1 MISKKVRIVHKHL
14 PENTDIANVCNDYGQ
29 ILISGFIMKR
39 NRQTKIL
46 FKINLI
52 FIICV
57 VFMLALGTVL
67 LIDVLIK
74 PVEQMESMRI
84 LNDISNVKNAM
95 DSKINNLSTLV
106 KVLAISDNSY
116 QFMQDGDKSHL
127 PETDISNLGVSMM
140 LYLSNDAEVMHGWL
154 TQPDGTVSQTVGDG
168 IRERLSRYRTLW
180 IIDDDFGFK
189 GIWTL
194 PEGPMMVASYP
205 VMNQGENQ
213 AVLGHIVFGQYLD
226 DKTVGDLSNS
236 MNMDISVTT
245 ITPKEYTRLKAS
257 NHESFGIVTTEVSD
271 SNIVGSRYVPD
282 TFNETAVRLSVT
294 QRRDIYNVGQ
304 STVFFTVGTVGV
316 IFFVVMLLLWILI
329 NKSVIKRISC
339 LHKNVTAITMDK
351 NLSGRVETSGTRDE
365 IYYLSANINN
375 MLDVVEQLSLDKH
388 LVNLDLEKRSMELLK
403 ANDALI
409 GEKEKIK
416 HMAYHDS
423 LTNLPNG
430 VYFNDYLNRQIQN
443 ANRVG
448 MQLAVLF
455 IDLDGFKMINDT
467 LGHAAGDELL
477 VSVAWRLSAVLRKSD
492 FVARIGGDEFII
504 LINNTENA
512 NGIETIANKILKK
525 LAEPFTVSGQ
535 ECFISAS
542 IGVSQYPIDGSSAEE
557 LTKNADLA
565 MYKAKDGGKSKF
577 CFCSREMKDQIV
589 ENMVLSNQLW
599 RALER
604 NEFELYYQ
612 PQVNCYTSRII
623 GMEALIRWNHVERG
637 MVLPSKF
644 IGLAEQTGA
653 INPIGEWVLKTA
665 AVQCK
670 KWQDAYM
677 PSLRMAVNLST
688 KQLQNHD
695 IVQHVS
701 DILKETGMDPG
712 TLELEVTESV
722 FVKEVEF
729 VINIL
734 NQLKELGV
742 EIAIDDFGTEYASM
756 NYLKHMPVNRI
767 KIAMPFIQGLDV
779 SEKDQAITKAI
790 IILAKNMGMSVIAE
804 GVETRSQHNF
814 LMQKLCDETQGFY
827 FYKPLPAHE
836 IEQILKQQYA
846 QQTILAGLR
855 E

>member
-1 MISKKVRIVHKHL
+1 MKK
-14 PENTDIANVCNDYGQ
+14 
-29 ILISGFIMKR
+29 

-46 FKINLI
+46 VKINMV
-52 FIICV
+52 FIICFV
-57 VFMLALGTVL
+57 LMLALGTVL
-67 LIDVLIK
+67 LMDVLIK
-74 PVEQMESMRI
+74 PVEQMENMRI
-84 LNDISNVKNAM
+84 LNDLSNVKNAI
-95 DSKINNLSTLV
+95 DSRINNLSTLV
-106 KVLAISDNSY
+106 KVMAISDNSF
-116 QFMQDGDKSHL
+116 QFVQDGDKSHL
-127 PETDISNLGVSMM
+127 PESDISNLGVSMM
-140 LYLSNDAEVMHGWL
+140 LYLTNDAQVMYARA
-154 TQPDGTVSQTVGDG
+154 TQPDGSVSEAVSDS
-168 IRERLSRYRTLW
+168 IKERLSRYRTLW
-180 IIDDDFGFK
+180 VIDDDFGFR

-194 PEGPMMVASYP
+194 QEGPMLVASYP
-205 VMNQGENQ
+205 IMNQDQSRE
-213 AVLGHIVFGQYLD
+213 VLGHIVFGQYLD
-226 DKTVGDLSNS
+226 EKAVSDLSYS
-236 MNMDISVTT
+236 MNMEISVST
-245 ITPKEYTRLKAS
+245 ISPQEYTRLKAS
-257 NHESFGIVTTEVSD
+257 NHESFGIVTMEVSD
-271 SNIVGSRYVPD
+271 SNIVGSRYVPE
-282 TFNETAVRLSVT
+282 TFNETAIRLSVT
-294 QRRDIYNVGQ
+294 QRRDIFNVGQ
-304 STVFFTVGTVGV
+304 RTVFVTVGTVAA
-316 IFFVVMLLLWILI
+316 IFFVVMLLLWLLI

-388 LVNLDLEKRSMELLK
+388 LVNQDLEKRSLELLT
-403 ANDALI
+403 ANEALI
-409 GEKEKIK
+409 GEKEKIR

-443 ANRVG
+443 ADRIG
-448 MQLAVLF
+448 MLLAVLF

-477 VSVAWRLSAVLRKSD
+477 VSVAHRLGGVLRKSD

-504 LINNTENA
+504 LVNNAENVG
-512 NGIETIANKILKK
+512 GIQIIANKILKK

-542 IGVSQYPIDGSSAEE
+542 IGISQYPIDGSSAEE

-565 MYKAKDGGKSKF
+565 MYKAKDGGKGKF

-612 PQVNCYTSRII
+612 PQVNCYTSGII
-623 GMEALIRWNHVERG
+623 GMEALIRWNHAERG
-637 MVLPSKF
+637 LMLPSKF
-644 IGLAEQTGA
+644 ISLAEQTGA

-665 AVQCK
+665 AAQCK
-670 KWQDAYM
+670 KWQDAYL
-677 PSLRMAVNLST
+677 PKLRMAVNLSI

-695 IVQHVS
+695 IVQHVR
-701 DILKETGMDPG
+701 DILHETGMDPG

-729 VINIL
+729 VISIL

-804 GVETRSQHNF
+804 GVETKSQHDF
-814 LMQKLCDETQGFY
+814 LTNRLCDETQGFY
-827 FYKPLPAHE
+827 FYKPLPAQE
-836 IEQILKQQYA
+836 IEQILKEQYTSR
-846 QQTILAGLR
+846 QHLAGLSV
-855 E
+855 